1 MSPGSDEL
9 LFEVV
14 NIQSG
19 ANGQICSLSVGAAA
33 VKLNSVNRTYIVDID
48 GIPVFYGKR
57 SIRGQGRRAAFLGI
71 FFRAAVF

>member
-1 MSPGSDEL
+1 MGSDQL
-9 LFEVV
+9 LFKVV

-33 VKLNSVNRTYIVDID
+33 VKFYSVNGTYIVDID
-48 GIPVFYGKR
+48 GISVFYGKR
-57 SIRGQGRRAAFLGI
+57 SIRRQSGRAAFLGI